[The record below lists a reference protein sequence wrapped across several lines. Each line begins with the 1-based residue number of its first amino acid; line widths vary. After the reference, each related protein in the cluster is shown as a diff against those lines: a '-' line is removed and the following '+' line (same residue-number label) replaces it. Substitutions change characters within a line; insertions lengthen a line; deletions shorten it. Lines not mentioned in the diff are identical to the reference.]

1 VRAVEGGGERMTR
14 RAPRLRIAEN
24 AMLRSGCLP
33 IVSDLSPQLLLSA
46 YSQGIFPMADEYGD
60 VSWYDPDPRA
70 ILPLDESFRISRS
83 LRRVIQQS
91 RFEIR
96 VDTCFSEVMRACAAP
111 GKGRDHTWI
120 SDEFVEVY
128 SQLNRL
134 GFAHSVEVWLDEKLV
149 GGLYGVHIGGLF
161 AGESMFSRVTEASK
175 VALAH
180 LTDHLRQRGFV
191 LHDTQYMTPHLKRFG
206 AMEIPREDYKE
217 RLAKAIRVNS
227 KW

>member
-1 VRAVEGGGERMTR
+1 
-14 RAPRLRIAEN
+14 
-24 AMLRSGCLP
+24 
-33 IVSDLSPQLLLSA
+33 
-46 YSQGIFPMADEYGD
+46 MADEDGD

-83 LRRVIQQS
+83 LRRVMQQNRS
-91 RFEIR
+91 EIR
-96 VDTCFSEVMRACAAP
+96 FDTCFSDVMRACAVP
-111 GKGRDHTWI
+111 GKGREHTWI

-134 GFAHSVEVWLDEKLV
+134 GSAHSVETWLAGKLV

-180 LTDHLRQRGFV
+180 LTNHLRARGFM
-191 LHDTQYMTPHLKRFG
+191 LHDTQYMTPHLRRFG
-206 AMEIPREDYKE
+206 ATEISREEYQR
-217 RLAKAIRVNS
+217 RLVKAIRVNS